1 MSRAAR
7 VLPAR
12 CPVPVLG
19 GLLLVVGA
27 SGRLRF
33 SGLDFEAS
41 ARVETRVRAVRA
53 GKVVLPA
60 LL

>member
-1 MSRAAR
+1 